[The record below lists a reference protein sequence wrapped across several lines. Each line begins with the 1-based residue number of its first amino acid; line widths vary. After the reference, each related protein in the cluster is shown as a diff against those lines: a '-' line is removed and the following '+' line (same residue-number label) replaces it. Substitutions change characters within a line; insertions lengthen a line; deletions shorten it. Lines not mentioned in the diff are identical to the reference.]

1 MFVDPKTLHSGG
13 DQSHRA
19 GDHAQEA
26 AGHLSR
32 ASLSS
37 GMFGEFPAADD
48 FHDAVG
54 VSHGQHVKKLQAH
67 QETLTG
73 IGSRAHRAATE
84 FVDMDDRGAAKL
96 QAVRP
101 NSSK

>member
-1 MFVDPKTLHSGG
+1 MLVDPKTLHSGG

-19 GDHAQEA
+19 GDHAEEA

-32 ASLSS
+32 ASLPS
-37 GMFGEFPAADD
+37 GMFGGFPAAED
-48 FHDAVG
+48 FHTAVS
-54 VSHGQHVKKLQAH
+54 VAHAHHVKTLQAH
-67 QETLTG
+67 QEALTG

-84 FVDMDDRGAAKL
+84 FVDMDERGAAKL

-101 NSSK
+101 NSPK

>member
-1 MFVDPKTLHSGG
+1 MFVDPKALHSGG
-13 DQSHRA
+13 NQSYRA

-32 ASLSS
+32 AGLPS

-48 FHDAVG
+48 FHG
-54 VSHGQHVKKLQAH
+54 IVSAAHVHHMKTLQAH

-73 IGSRAHRAATE
+73 IGGKAHKAASG
-84 FVDMDDRGAAKL
+84 FVDMDEQGAAKL

-101 NSSK
+101 S

>member
-13 DQSHRA
+13 DQSYRA

-32 ASLSS
+32 AALPS
-37 GMFGEFPAADD
+37 GMFGEFPAAED
-48 FHDAVG
+48 FHG
-54 VSHGQHVKKLQAH
+54 IVSAAHAQHTKTLQAH
-67 QETLTG
+67 QGALSG
-73 IGSRAHRAATE
+73 IGKKAHRAATE
-84 FVDMDDRGAAKL
+84 FVDMDEQGAAKL

-101 NSSK
+101 S

>member
-32 ASLSS
+32 ASLPS
-37 GMFGEFPAADD
+37 GMFGEFPAAED
-48 FHDAVG
+48 FHG
-54 VSHGQHVKKLQAH
+54 IVSAAHAQHTKILQAH
-67 QETLTG
+67 QEALSG
-73 IGSRAHRAATE
+73 IGKKAHRVATE
-84 FVDMDDRGAAKL
+84 FVDMDERGAAEL
-96 QAVRP
+96 RAVRP
-101 NSSK
+101 SSPN

>member
-32 ASLSS
+32 AFLPS
-37 GMFGEFPAADD
+37 GMFGEFSAAED
-48 FHDAVG
+48 FHGAVTAA
-54 VSHGQHVKKLQAH
+54 HAQQHESPAG
-67 QETLTG
+67 TP
-73 IGSRAHRAATE
+73 GS
-84 FVDMDDRGAAKL
+84 
-96 QAVRP
+96 AVRHRRQMHTGQP
-101 NSSK
+101 LSS

>member
-32 ASLSS
+32 ASVSS
-37 GMFGEFPAADD
+37 GMFGGFPAAED
-48 FHDAVG
+48 FHDAV
-54 VSHGQHVKKLQAH
+54 SLAHGQHVKKLQGH

-84 FVDMDDRGAAKL
+84 FVDMDERGAAKL
-96 QAVRP
+96 EAVQP